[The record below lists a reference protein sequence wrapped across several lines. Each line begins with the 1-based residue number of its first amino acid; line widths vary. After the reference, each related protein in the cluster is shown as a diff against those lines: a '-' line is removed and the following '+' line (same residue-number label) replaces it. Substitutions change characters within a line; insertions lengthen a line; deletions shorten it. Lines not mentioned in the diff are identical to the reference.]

1 MKLGILSDTHNQ
13 RARCEQA
20 LALLE
25 AAGVDVLVHCGDIIE
40 PDMLEL
46 CAVRPCYVVL
56 GNNDA
61 DNYPGLKQTAS
72 TIGATFLD
80 WGDTVTLAGKTVAI
94 THGHLKSEVRRLLG
108 QNPDYLLSGHTHI
121 ADDRIVDRT
130 RRINPGALHRA
141 RTFSVAVL
149 DLLTD
154 DLQFLTIPR

>member
-20 LALLE
+20 LALLQT
-25 AAGVDVLVHCGDIIE
+25 AGVETLVHCGDITE

-46 CAVRPCYVVL
+46 CGIYPCYLVL

-61 DNYPGLKQTAS
+61 DYYPVLKQTAES
-72 TIGATFLD
+72 MKATFLD
-80 WGDTVTLAGKTVAI
+80 WGGTVTLAGKTVAI
-94 THGHLKSEVRRLLG
+94 THGHLTSEVRRLLAK
-108 QNPDYLLSGHTHI
+108 QPDYLLSGHTHI
-121 ADDRIVDRT
+121 AEDRIVERT

-141 RTFSVAVL
+141 RMFSVAVL

-154 DLQFLTIPR
+154 DLQFLTVPR